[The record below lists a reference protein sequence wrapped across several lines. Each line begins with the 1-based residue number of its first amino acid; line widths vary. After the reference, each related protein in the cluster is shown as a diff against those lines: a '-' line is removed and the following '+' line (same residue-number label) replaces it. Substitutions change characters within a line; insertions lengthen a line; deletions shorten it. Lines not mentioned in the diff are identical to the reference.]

1 MSELIRIPC
10 QDFAIQAYI
19 SSLKPKLK
27 LMQFENAKYS
37 SWVTAKYAP
46 TDTETWIAGKHLT
59 SEAFPKNRML
69 EPLSGFSW

>member
-1 MSELIRIPC
+1 MPC

-19 SSLKPKLK
+19 SALKLKLK

-37 SWVTAKYAP
+37 SFMGYGEVCLSRTP